1 MSSTIGQR
9 LGQVI
14 SHSGKSVNQFA
25 VELGD
30 RPDKYYNVIKGKSN
44 PSWEM
49 IENVIQA
56 YPEVDGNWLL
66 KGEGDML
73 LNPGD
78 TLPAPTAGD
87 ASATPKLEKLKP
99 EGREE
104 LLLQM
109 IADKEKIIKLLEKQI
124 LLLEGSSGVVK

>member
-14 SHSGKSVNQFA
+14 THSSKSVNQFA

-49 IENVIQA
+49 IENVIRA

-73 LNPGD
+73 PNRSEEAASPAGSD
-78 TLPAPTAGD
+78 IPQDPAP
-87 ASATPKLEKLKP
+87 SNSKP

-104 LLLQM
+104 LLLQI
-109 IADKEKIIKLLEKQI
+109 IADKEKIIRLLEKQI
-124 LLLEGSSGVVK
+124 ALLEGTSNAIK

>member
-25 VELGD
+25 VELGE

-49 IENVIQA
+49 IENVIRT

-73 LNPGD
+73 PNPAD
-78 TLPAPTAGD
+78 SLPAPTAGG
-87 ASATPKLEKLKP
+87 APETPGTGKVQP

-124 LLLEGSSGVVK
+124 ALLEGTPKASK

>member
-1 MSSTIGQR
+1 MASTVGQR

-25 VELGD
+25 VELGE

-49 IENVIQA
+49 IENVIRT

-66 KGEGDML
+66 KGEGEIVK
-73 LNPGD
+73 P
-78 TLPAPTAGD
+78 TEAAPAAPPQPDPAEPAAGYP
-87 ASATPKLEKLKP
+87 AES
-99 EGREE
+99 REE
-104 LLLQM
+104 LLRQI
-109 IADKEKIIKLLEKQI
+109 IADKQKLILVLEKQVALLERLLEKQ
-124 LLLEGSSGVVK
+124 S

>member
-1 MSSTIGQR
+1 MASTVGQR

-25 VELGD
+25 VELGE

-49 IENVIQA
+49 IENVMRT

-66 KGEGDML
+66 KGEGEIVK
-73 LNPGD
+73 GAEA
-78 TLPAPTAGD
+78 LPAVSPHSDTVEPA
-87 ASATPKLEKLKP
+87 ANHPAES
-99 EGREE
+99 REE
-104 LLLQM
+104 LLRQI
-109 IADKEKIIKLLEKQI
+109 IADKQKLILVLEKQVALLERLLEKQ
-124 LLLEGSSGVVK
+124 S

>member
-14 SHSGKSVNQFA
+14 NHSSKSVNQFA
-25 VELGD
+25 VELGE

-49 IENVIQA
+49 IENVIRA

-73 LNPGD
+73 LNQADP
-78 TLPAPTAGD
+78 LPPPTAGD
-87 ASATPKLEKLKP
+87 APETPATGKAQP

-104 LLLQM
+104 LLLQI

-124 LLLEGSSGVVK
+124 LLQESTPKVGK

>member
-1 MSSTIGQR
+1 MASTVGQR

-25 VELGD
+25 VELGE

-49 IENVIQA
+49 IENVIRT

-66 KGEGDML
+66 KGEGEMVK
-73 LNPGD
+73 P
-78 TLPAPTAGD
+78 TEAAPAVLPQPDPAEPA
-87 ASATPKLEKLKP
+87 ASYPAES
-99 EGREE
+99 REE
-104 LLLQM
+104 LLRQI
-109 IADKEKIIKLLEKQI
+109 IADKQKLILVLEKQVALLERLLEKQ
-124 LLLEGSSGVVK
+124 S

>member
-49 IENVIQA
+49 IENVVRA

-78 TLPAPTAGD
+78 SLPAPTTGD
-87 ASATPKLEKLKP
+87 APEMPVTGKAQP

-124 LLLEGSSGVVK
+124 LLLEGSSKATK

>member
-1 MSSTIGQR
+1 MSTTIGQR

-14 SHSGKSVNQFA
+14 THSSKSVNQFA

-49 IENVIQA
+49 IENVIRA

-66 KGEGDML
+66 KGDGDML
-73 LNPGD
+73 LKPAHS
-78 TLPAPTAGD
+78 LPTPT
-87 ASATPKLEKLKP
+87 ASATPETDGVGKAQP

-104 LLLQM
+104 LLLQI

-124 LLLEGSSGVVK
+124 LLLEEHRRAIK

>member
-1 MSSTIGQR
+1 MSSSIGQR

-25 VELGD
+25 VELGE

-49 IENVIQA
+49 IENVIRA

-73 LNPGD
+73 PNQKEAL
-78 TLPAPTAGD
+78 TASSD
-87 ASATPKLEKLKP
+87 SDISEPPEPRKSDL

-104 LLLQM
+104 LLLQI
-109 IADKEKIIKLLEKQI
+109 IADKERIIKLLEKQVS
-124 LLLEGSSGVVK
+124 LLEKSSSAIQ

>member
-14 SHSGKSVNQFA
+14 THSGKSVNQFA

-73 LNPGD
+73 LNQGDPPPGP
-78 TLPAPTAGD
+78 PAG
-87 ASATPKLEKLKP
+87 STPETPGTGNTQP

-109 IADKEKIIKLLEKQI
+109 IADKEKIIRLLEKQVT
-124 LLLEGSSGVVK
+124 LLERASGSIK

>member
-30 RPDKYYNVIKGKSN
+30 RPDKYYNVIKGRSN

-49 IENVIQA
+49 IENVIRA

-73 LNPGD
+73 LNPGN
-78 TLPAPTAGD
+78 TPPEPTAGG
-87 ASATPKLEKLKP
+87 ALETPGPGKAQP

-124 LLLEGSSGVVK
+124 LLLEGSPRTIK